1 MIPTASFLFLPSHTH
16 HEQMLYKTPS
26 KQKTETICKDRIK
39 AFLITKKLRFY
50 FKPFCNRGKNVNF
63 AAYNLFIMLYYIKR
77 SIVWLRR
84 AHRSKGFGVQ
94 SPWAYRFIR
103 YVVNEPYPYYKY
115 EHLKSRCM
123 ALTKRLV
130 SYANYI
136 SAWRNYHNLIPLSIA
151 TLHPH
156 AIRFT

>member
-1 MIPTASFLFLPSHTH
+1 
-16 HEQMLYKTPS
+16 
-26 KQKTETICKDRIK
+26 
-39 AFLITKKLRFY
+39 
-50 FKPFCNRGKNVNF
+50 
-63 AAYNLFIMLYYIKR
+63 MLYYIKR

-115 EHLKSRCM
+115 EQLEKQVYGIDKKTR
-123 ALTKRLV
+123 
-130 SYANYI
+130 SYANYT
-136 SAWRNYHNLIPLSIA
+136 SAWRIINNLIPLSIV